1 MQQFITDGQTL
12 KEIEMELFSMLQK
25 TYGAMLQQ
33 VLERLDEELANQ
45 RDKKRY
51 YLKDKR
57 TVRIQ
62 TLFGEV
68 EVRRNYYLD
77 REKGVYTCLLDPFPG
92 FDGAKG
98 VSPLLEETAIE
109 LAVTGP
115 SYRQAAEA
123 LEKMVGYAVMS
134 HETIRQ
140 LVLQATVDRHR
151 PMEMERQVLFV
162 EADGLYVKRQRSRRR
177 GKEEKILAVHQGWK
191 ANGKRVSLVGKR
203 HYVHETNE
211 PVWEGLEQFLIE
223 EYGYDPTR
231 DWVVINGD
239 GAAWITACREYFGK
253 RAFFQL
259 DRFHVAREIRECLKD
274 HPQYRTIRKK
284 LALFDENG
292 LLTELHSAVGT
303 LGDEKKEKQLE
314 GLIQRIESM
323 PGCLSDYRQWLR
335 EKGIDTTGMRP
346 MGSAEGTM
354 HVLAKRVKNGRSWC
368 EEGIRAFLH
377 VMVAVKDGL
386 TIQTWKGEVF
396 AQEEKRETERETIVK
411 KAMKHVGTK
420 VAELVRGNIRYF
432 DHSSGTPIYQALK
445 ALKGF

>member
-1 MQQFITDGQTL
+1 MQQFITGGQTL
-12 KEIEMELFSMLQK
+12 KELEAELFWLLQK
-25 TYGAMLQQ
+25 TYGEMLQQ
-33 VLERLDEELANQ
+33 VLEWLDEELAKQ

-57 TVRIQ
+57 TIQIQ

-77 REKGVYTCLLDPFPG
+77 REKGVYTCLLDAFLG

-98 VSPLLEETAIE
+98 VSPLLEETAME

-140 LVLQATVDRHR
+140 LILQATVDKHR
-151 PMEMERQVLFV
+151 PMERTQQVLFV
-162 EADGLYVKRQRSRRR
+162 EADGLYVKRQRSRRK

-191 ANGKRVSLVGKR
+191 VNGKRVSLVGKR
-203 HYVHETNE
+203 HYVHDTKE
-211 PVWEGLEQFLIE
+211 PVWEGLETFLME

-239 GAAWITACREYFGK
+239 GAAWITACREYFGE

-259 DRFHVAREIRECLKD
+259 DRFHVAREIRECVKD
-274 HPQYRTIRKK
+274 HPRYRTIQKK
-284 LALFDENG
+284 LALFDEKG

-303 LGDEKKEKQLE
+303 LGEEKKEKQLE

-323 PGCLSDYRQWLR
+323 PGCLSDYRAWLR

-354 HVLAKRVKNGRSWC
+354 HSFAKRVKNGRSWC
-368 EEGIRAFLH
+368 DRGIRAFLD

-386 TIQTWKGEVF
+386 TIGTWKGEVLVE
-396 AQEEKRETERETIVK
+396 EEKRSERETMVK
-411 KAMKHVGTK
+411 RGIKKVGAK
-420 VAELVRGNIRYF
+420 IEEVVRGNIRYLQQ
-432 DHSSGTPIYQALK
+432 SCGTPIYEVLK